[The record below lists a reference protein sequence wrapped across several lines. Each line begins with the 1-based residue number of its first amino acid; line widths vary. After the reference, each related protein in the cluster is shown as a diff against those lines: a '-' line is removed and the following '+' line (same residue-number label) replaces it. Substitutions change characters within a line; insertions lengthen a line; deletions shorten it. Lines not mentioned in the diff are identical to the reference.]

1 MDKLV
6 SVIIIAY
13 NIEQYI
19 EKCLDS
25 VLNQTYTNLEIMV
38 VDDASTDKTRQI
50 CDEYVGKDSRVKV
63 IHLSK
68 NEGAANAR
76 NLAIENTNGEY
87 LTFIDGDDWVND
99 NYVEEFLDLAEK
111 NNAEAVIGPYYRFS
125 DKEGMFYFYDAGYS
139 TGELK
144 LDDYLRERTLKKVAW
159 YTTAWGKL
167 YHRRLFNEK
176 LYGADYFPSD
186 VIMGED
192 QLIIHRLCLRA
203 NRIWYDQ
210 NACYCWR
217 IRENS
222 ITQASMTVKKA
233 SDYLEGEIQY
243 LVDLM
248 TIGKLNNTA
257 VRAFQNNIN
266 LVKSDLEGQGLQN
279 SGVYHKI
286 YQLLV
291 LGTRGK

>member
-6 SVIIIAY
+6 SVIITAY

-111 NNAEAVIGPYYRFS
+111 I
-125 DKEGMFYFYDAGYS
+125 M
-139 TGELK
+139 LK
-144 LDDYLRERTLKKVAW
+144 
-159 YTTAWGKL
+159 
-167 YHRRLFNEK
+167 
-176 LYGADYFPSD
+176 
-186 VIMGED
+186 
-192 QLIIHRLCLRA
+192 Q
-203 NRIWYDQ
+203 
-210 NACYCWR
+210 
-217 IRENS
+217 
-222 ITQASMTVKKA
+222 
-233 SDYLEGEIQY
+233 
-243 LVDLM
+243 
-248 TIGKLNNTA
+248 
-257 VRAFQNNIN
+257 
-266 LVKSDLEGQGLQN
+266 
-279 SGVYHKI
+279 
-286 YQLLV
+286 
-291 LGTRGK
+291 